1 MEKRQL
7 GKDGDYVS
15 VIGFGAWP
23 IGGAMG
29 AVDEG
34 GSNCHSAR
42 GT

>member
-1 MEKRQL
+1 MEQRQL
-7 GKDGDYVS
+7 GKDGDRVS

-34 GSNCHSAR
+34 GSNFNGAR
-42 GT
+42 GA